1 MPSSLQSAA
10 RYILGL
16 PRDILGERNPRPPAE
31 TDRAAGL
38 KSLSGTVRKD
48 AILNWTN
55 LSPSASRF
63 FISSRNAPLVG
74 KLRDDTKGRCLNC
87 SKAFVKPGRVRSFSV
102 FFILDLSRGWGIL
115 KLPVCRRSVAG
126 FACSQPP
133 PSPSS
138 HKQNRGERF
147 FRVGGGGAAVHRLFF
162 TMTALKIRNTYLND
176 DHYSSIGFRTGLI
189 LLSKAK
195 IVILIVDLWD

>member
-1 MPSSLQSAA
+1 MPSSLQSTA

-16 PRDILGERNPRPPAE
+16 PRDVLGERNPRPPAE

-48 AILNWTN
+48 AILDWTN
-55 LSPSASRF
+55 LSPSPSRF
-63 FISSRNAPLVG
+63 FISSRNAPFVG

-102 FFILDLSRGWGIL
+102 FFILDLFRGWGVL
-115 KLPVCRRSVAG
+115 KLPVCPRSVAG
-126 FACSQPP
+126 FTYSQPP
-133 PSPSS
+133 PSPSP

-147 FRVGGGGAAVHRLFF
+147 FREEGGGGGVGVGGCTETFF
-162 TMTALKIRNTYLND
+162 TMTALKIRYTYLND
-176 DHYSSIGFRTGLI
+176 DHYSSIGFRMGLI
-189 LLSKAK
+189 LLSETR
-195 IVILIVDLWD
+195 

>member
-1 MPSSLQSAA
+1 MAGTSWTTSGLPSSLQSAA

-102 FFILDLSRGWGIL
+102 FFILDLFRGWGVL
-115 KLPVCRRSVAG
+115 KLPVCPRSVAG
-126 FACSQPP
+126 FTYSQPP
-133 PSPSS
+133 PSPSP

-147 FRVGGGGAAVHRLFF
+147 FRVEGVCDAG
-162 TMTALKIRNTYLND
+162 
-176 DHYSSIGFRTGLI
+176 
-189 LLSKAK
+189 
-195 IVILIVDLWD
+195 